1 VTKSREDLELQQLT
15 EIDGEFCVPTQVGEA
30 RHVIDWG
37 PFEAPRSPWYVVR
50 KLLLFVP
57 AMYLFILAVQI
68 MKSGAAALG
77 PQIEGQFPFANGI
90 STLGFGWLGAYF
102 VLSGSPVAATAIS
115 LFGAGTLTKLQTFT
129 MLSGSRLGASFIVLL
144 TAFLYAFRNRRDPN
158 RNEPI
163 AMGIQALTMTALVYL
178 PGMMIGY
185 AIIRGGLLD
194 GLNLHA
200 STELEAA
207 LSVVWGPIVDAVES
221 VVPGALLFLVGLA
234 VILASFKLL
243 DRVLP
248 GVSSDSTAAK
258 RASWLRH
265 PWTMFALGCLVATL
279 TLSVSVALTVLIPLA
294 VKGYVRRDE
303 ALPYIM
309 GANITTLADTL
320 VVAMLQR
327 DPAAA
332 QIVLAE
338 AIGVTIVSL
347 AILMFWYQPVKRAVI
362 RLDDHLIA
370 SPRRIAVFVGVL
382 FVLPV
387 SFLLSGLWI
396 GPIAQP

>member
-1 VTKSREDLELQQLT
+1 VTKSREELELEQLV
-15 EIDGEFCVPTQVGEA
+15 EIDGEFCVPTQVGEV

-68 MKSGAAALG
+68 MKTGAAAIG
-77 PQIEGQFPFANGI
+77 PDIQGQFPFANGI

-144 TAFLYAFRNRRDPN
+144 TGFIYAARHRSDPN
-158 RNEPI
+158 RTEPI

-185 AIIRGGLLD
+185 AIIRSGLLD

-200 STELEAA
+200 SAELEAV
-207 LSVVWGPIVDAVES
+207 LSVAWGPAVDVIDAIVPD
-221 VVPGALLFLVGLA
+221 ALLFLVGLL
-234 VILASFKLL
+234 VILGSFKLL
-243 DRVLP
+243 DLVLP

-258 RASWLRH
+258 RASWLKK

-294 VKGYVRRDE
+294 VKGYVRREE

-347 AILMFWYQPVKRAVI
+347 AILAFWYQPVKRSVI
-362 RLDDHLIA
+362 MLDDYLVE
-370 SPRRIAVFVGVL
+370 SNRRIAVFVGVL
-382 FVLPV
+382 FVLPI
-387 SFLLSGLWI
+387 SFLLSGLWV
-396 GPIAQP
+396 GPIVQP